1 MVSLPNIVLILADDH
16 GYGDVSV
23 HDGPHIQ
30 TPHIDRMLR
39 MVSDSPNFMQT
50 LQFVHPVEL
59 LL

>member
-30 TPHIDRMLR
+30 TPHGVNVKMRN
-39 MVSDSPNFMQT
+39 VSASENPESLNTRWNQC
-50 LQFVHPVEL
+50 
-59 LL
+59 

>member
-30 TPHIDRMLR
+30 TPQNRI
-39 MVSDSPNFMQT
+39 FGKT
-50 LQFVHPVEL
+50 C
-59 LL
+59 